1 MGLVC
6 FSIVVLPSFPYPRAQ
21 GRCYWQTALPS
32 FQSTWWQSSKWLT
45 CPLEIPNWLLALM
58 GTSFLALG
66 LGTPAPGNSF
76 PPGGPRG
83 SSQVCMGE
91 GCLAVCHRQWFENY
105 SKKKSFQRERDRERN
120 QKAYKID
127 STFFVIN
134 FNGHEITLSIFHK
147 HFQMLT
153 LYLFSL
159 LTTSFNKQFR
169 GRLYP
174 RLHRKSMKAVLWDT
188 SPIPYSSWR
197 CLQQLTLLT
206 PGSRGH

>member
-1 MGLVC
+1 MGTL
-6 FSIVVLPSFPYPRAQ
+6 FLAHGLRTS
-21 GRCYWQTALPS
+21 
-32 FQSTWWQSSKWLT
+32 
-45 CPLEIPNWLLALM
+45 CPLQFFPARWTPRLI
-58 GTSFLALG
+58 TG
-66 LGTPAPGNSF
+66 LY
-76 PPGGPRG
+76 GG
-83 SSQVCMGE
+83 
-91 GCLAVCHRQWFENY
+91 GCFAVYHRQWFENY

-174 RLHRKSMKAVLWDT
+174 RLHRKSMKAVL
-188 SPIPYSSWR
+188 
-197 CLQQLTLLT
+197 
-206 PGSRGH
+206 

>member
-1 MGLVC
+1 MRDQAGTNLWGLSLSALWFCQASHIPGLTEDVTGRPRYP
-6 FSIVVLPSFPYPRAQ
+6 PSSPRDDRVIQ
-21 GRCYWQTALPS
+21 VTH
-32 FQSTWWQSSKWLT
+32 
-45 CPLEIPNWLLALM
+45 IPPGDTKLALSSYGNLM
-58 GTSFLALG
+58 LALG
-66 LGTPAPGNSF
+66 LGTPAPCNSF

-91 GCLAVCHRQWFENY
+91 GCFAVCHRQWFENY
-105 SKKKSFQRERDRERN
+105 SKKKLLQREERERRERNIERN

-174 RLHRKSMKAVLWDT
+174 RLPGKSMKSVL
-188 SPIPYSSWR
+188 
-197 CLQQLTLLT
+197 
-206 PGSRGH
+206 